1 MPRSLRPLPAK
12 TPDRP
17 GGRVPVP
24 VPVATPAGCGDGA
37 ARVASTGR
45 ETERAR

>member
-1 MPRSLRPLPAK
+1 MPRSFRLLPAK

-17 GGRVPVP
+17 GGRVS
-24 VPVATPAGCGDGA
+24 VPVAAPAGCGAGA
-37 ARVASTGR
+37 ARVAVVGR